1 MIKIAHKTEA
11 ENLKH
16 IQSEIAARVVE
27 IATILDENYQR
38 ERDVEHDLGGY
49 ILIAETTEDVEA
61 ITNQVDFGYIL
72 PEYVDLIACENGE
85 RYTSSLM
92 LLSSDYSINLIIPL
106 SLTPKELLKYMEE

>member
-16 IQSEIAARVVE
+16 IQSEISARVVE

-61 ITNQVDFGYIL
+61 IT
-72 PEYVDLIACENGE
+72 
-85 RYTSSLM
+85 SSLRPHSHQPNSKPAP
-92 LLSSDYSINLIIPL
+92 LTKTLGGREQSVNEQAEKKDKHKNKRESSDVTVLFFC
-106 SLTPKELLKYMEE
+106 